1 MARWAIIDKRNNKVI
16 NVIEA
21 EDDFINSL
29 THFPDKD
36 GNLWSVQDLLLIK
49 TDKGSVDDI
58 YIDGKF
64 YREV

>member
-21 EDDFINSL
+21 EDDFINSQ